1 MSLPG
6 KKQGSETFLAKV
18 RYLAPLFELVIRILE
33 IILKILRI
41 IG

>member
-1 MSLPG
+1 MSLP
-6 KKQGSETFLAKV
+6 KQKTGERNLLAKV